1 MIGRLMHDFR
11 CIDPNEMYSEVLKK
25 WMKYYKQEKGGLEKM
40 CEISE
45 KWMKQGYEKGILIR
59 EEKGYADGI
68 SQGINQ
74 GFINGKKKRQPK

>member
-1 MIGRLMHDFR
+1 
-11 CIDPNEMYSEVLKK
+11 
-25 WMKYYKQEKGGLEKM
+25 M

-74 GFINGKKKRQPK
+74 GFINGKNVYKTSLFFLFWKSFYSFF